1 MKILR
6 VNTSNLE
13 TRFEDLPED
22 WKILGG
28 RGLSAKILNA
38 EIPPKA
44 NPLGPEAKLV
54 IASGALAG
62 TLAPSCGRTSV
73 GGKSPLT
80 QGIKEANAGGPVGQD
95 LDKLGIRAIVIE
107 GLPKDG

>member
-13 TRFEDLPED
+13 THYEDLPAD

-28 RGLSAKILNA
+28 RGLSAKIMKA
-38 EIPPKA
+38 EVPPQSD
-44 NPLGPEAKLV
+44 PLGPEAKLV
-54 IASGALAG
+54 IAAGPLAG

-95 LDKLGIRAIVIE
+95 LGQIRNPGHRPGRPAQR
-107 GLPKDG
+107 G